1 MPLISTWYID
11 IQADICG
18 YIRVYVYIFYTGS
31 HIFETKDERQSGWL
45 QPCTIDYLLT
55 INWLVLIFA
64 RASLF
69 EPRVIAT
76 SFRAIIKKSSSQFGS
91 NNHLQS
97 PLSHGQKSDLS
108 SEFTT
113 ALRGPIDFIYIN
125 IDRIISPILHIV
137 QWTKSYRITARH
149 TCFIFKIIL
158 IKTARNCLIH
168 RSIPGTEIRAI
179 WIGGENSSSFRGI
192 MHRMAN
198 GKLTMERVHV

>member
-1 MPLISTWYID
+1 MSKFNWWTIGCESSGRNQSCKSRPLQNLAIRCRIPYGNAVNIQLVYRYTSGYMWIYIYVSM
-11 IQADICG
+11 
-18 YIRVYVYIFYTGS
+18 YIYIFYTGS

-64 RASLF
+64 RASLL

-113 ALRGPIDFIYIN
+113 ALRRP
-125 IDRIISPILHIV
+125 DRFYL
-137 QWTKSYRITARH
+137 Y
-149 TCFIFKIIL
+149 
-158 IKTARNCLIH
+158 
-168 RSIPGTEIRAI
+168 
-179 WIGGENSSSFRGI
+179 
-192 MHRMAN
+192 
-198 GKLTMERVHV
+198 

>member
-1 MPLISTWYID
+1 MKARHAINHANHARYKISQFGVEFRMVMPLISNWYID
-11 IQADICG
+11 IQADIL
-18 YIRVYVYIFYTGS
+18 YIYIYSIYSGS
-31 HIFETKDERQSGWL
+31 HIFETKDERQSGRL

-108 SEFTT
+108 CEFAT

-125 IDRIISPILHIV
+125 IDRIISPILHILHNGR
-137 QWTKSYRITARH
+137 KSYCIKRVTNTALY
-149 TCFIFKIIL
+149 F
-158 IKTARNCLIH
+158 RNNINKN
-168 RSIPGTEIRAI
+168 
-179 WIGGENSSSFRGI
+179 GE
-192 MHRMAN
+192 
-198 GKLTMERVHV
+198 KLG